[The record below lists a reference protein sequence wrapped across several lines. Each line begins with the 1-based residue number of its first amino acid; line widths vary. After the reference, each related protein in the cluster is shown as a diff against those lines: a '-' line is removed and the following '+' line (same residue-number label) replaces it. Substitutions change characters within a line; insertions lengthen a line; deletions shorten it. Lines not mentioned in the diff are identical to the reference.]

1 MEAFSCAAAAASLGR
16 TCLSTLKALYDLH
29 EKYRNARATIAAL
42 HSEITVI
49 GASMQYI
56 NVIFEQHPVLAQTRF
71 YDNPELEQTFAAAL
85 AGCNLVLSC
94 LDEEVEKIRTGMG
107 SEDTKGR
114 KGKAKLLWKEDT
126 MKDLLH
132 TLRGQ
137 HSAIFSIIQC
147 LQV

>member
-16 TCLSTLKALYDLH
+16 NCLSTLKALYNLH

-56 NVIFEQHPVLAQTRF
+56 NVIFEQHPDLAKKRF
-71 YDNPELEQTFAAAL
+71 YDNPESEQIFAAAL

-94 LDEEVEKIRTGMG
+94 LDQEVEKILAGMG
-107 SEDTKGR
+107 AGDSKGR
-114 KGKAKLLWKEDT
+114 KGKAQLLWREDT
-126 MKDLLH
+126 MKDLLNA
-132 TLRGQ
+132 LRGQ